1 MAVGRENRV
10 AGITFF
16 NVFITVGV
24 LGSNEIRRRFCRVRY
39 MAVPATITPS
49 AVAPTAIPIGKATDG
64 AELGV
69 GVGDGTRDAIKL
81 I

>member
-1 MAVGRENRV
+1 
-10 AGITFF
+10 
-16 NVFITVGV
+16 
-24 LGSNEIRRRFCRVRY
+24 

-69 GVGDGTRDAIKL
+69 GEEDGTRDAIKFVYADERGNPFWNCWAPTTL
-81 I
+81 PVTV

>member
-1 MAVGRENRV
+1 
-10 AGITFF
+10 
-16 NVFITVGV
+16 
-24 LGSNEIRRRFCRVRY
+24 